1 VPDDGRPDPEPAEGA
16 AKPAPAARDQPSWRT
31 VTPPESRRPVYVG
44 ALVVIL
50 GQAWVARSLGVDPFW
65 LFPLV
70 SAVLLVAS
78 IAVYESPGEPGRL
91 ARTLSFL
98 FIALL
103 VVANAVSLVL
113 LVRGVFV
120 NSRLEP
126 PALLFT
132 GLALWLVN
140 VAVFALLYWELDGG
154 GPEAR
159 AAGYPGR
166 YPDFVFPQ
174 HQDDQEELSPDDW
187 KPGFYDYL
195 YVSLTNSIAFSPT
208 DTMPYT
214 RRAKLLMAAETLL
227 SFATLAVIV
236 ARAVNIARG

>member
-1 VPDDGRPDPEPAEGA
+1 MPSVPG
-16 AKPAPAARDQPSWRT
+16 PAAPRHLRPGALSWRT
-31 VTPPESRRPVYVG
+31 VTPPESRRPIFV
-44 ALVVIL
+44 AAAVIVA
-50 GQAWVARSLGVDPFW
+50 GQAWVGRSLGVDPFW
-65 LFPLV
+65 VFPLV

-78 IAVYESPGEPGRL
+78 IAVYERPGEPGRL

-98 FIALL
+98 FIAL
-103 VVANAVSLVL
+103 VIAANAVSLVL

-120 NSRLEP
+120 GTNLAP
-126 PALLFT
+126 PNLLLT

-140 VAVFALLYWELDGG
+140 VAIFALFYWELDGG

-166 YPDFVFPQ
+166 YPDLVFPQ

-187 KPGFYDYL
+187 KPSFYDYL
-195 YVSLTNSIAFSPT
+195 YVSLTSSIAFSPT
-208 DTMPYT
+208 DAMPYT
-214 RRAKLLMAAETLL
+214 RRAKLVMAAENLL

>member
-1 VPDDGRPDPEPAEGA
+1 MG
-16 AKPAPAARDQPSWRT
+16 ST
-31 VTPPESRRPVYVG
+31 
-44 ALVVIL
+44 
-50 GQAWVARSLGVDPFW
+50 
-65 LFPLV
+65 
-70 SAVLLVAS
+70 
-78 IAVYESPGEPGRL
+78 L
-91 ARTLSFL
+91 A
-98 FIALL
+98 
-103 VVANAVSLVL
+103 
-113 LVRGVFV
+113 
-120 NSRLEP
+120 P

-159 AAGYPGR
+159 AGGYAGR

-187 KPGFYDYL
+187 KPSFYDYL
-195 YVSLTNSIAFSPT
+195 YVSLTSSIAFSPT
-208 DTMPYT
+208 DAMPYT
-214 RRAKLLMAAETLL
+214 RRAKLAMAAENLL